1 MRALNISSENKNL
14 LELSVIEL
22 GNLERTDA
30 QKFQRLLS
38 AFNSCEQCEHAQ
50 NQKGFDLALMN
61 LANVYQQIIISR
73 RLAA

>member
-14 LELSVIEL
+14 LENVFIEL

-30 QKFQRLLS
+30 QKFQRLFS

-50 NQKGFDLALMN
+50 NQKGFELALMN
-61 LANVYQQIIISR
+61 LTNVYKQITSR